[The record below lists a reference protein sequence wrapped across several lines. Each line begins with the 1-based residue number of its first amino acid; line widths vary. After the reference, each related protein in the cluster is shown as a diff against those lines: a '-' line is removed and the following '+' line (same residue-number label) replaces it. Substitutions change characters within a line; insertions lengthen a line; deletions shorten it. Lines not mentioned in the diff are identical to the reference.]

1 MQQLEEHRRRAAWL
15 KTLHQWHWISAAIC
29 LMGMLLFSLTGLT
42 LNHASWFESR
52 PRVSSHDGILPDSL
66 QAVLAETMQ
75 QLHQSEQARESGQA
89 PQTSPVDT
97 APRQQSDAPPAPRPQ
112 ADASSNS
119 SSQKPRHAP
128 LPAAVGDWLQQ
139 QWQVSTAG
147 KDAEWSADEIYL
159 SMPRPGGDAW
169 LRIDPESGEI
179 EFENTDNGWI
189 SYFNDLHKGRH
200 TGEAW
205 RWFIDLVAIACLIFS
220 ITGLWIMKIH
230 AASRPSTWPLVGF
243 GLLLPVLLMLLFI
256 H

>member
-29 LMGMLLFSLTGLT
+29 LVGMLLFSLTGIT
-42 LNHASWFESR
+42 LNHASWFDAR

-66 QAVLAETMQ
+66 QVTLAEAMR
-75 QLHQSEQARESGQA
+75 QARPTTQPSYQ
-89 PQTSPVDT
+89 
-97 APRQQSDAPPAPRPQ
+97 
-112 ADASSNS
+112 
-119 SSQKPRHAP
+119 AP
-128 LPAAVGDWLQQ
+128 LPAAVSEWLQQ

-147 KDAEWSADEIYL
+147 KKAEWSADEIYL

-179 EFENTDNGWI
+179 EYELTDNGWI
-189 SYFNDLHKGRH
+189 SYVNDLHKGRH
-200 TGEAW
+200 TGAAW

-220 ITGLWIMKIH
+220 ITGLWIMKLH
-230 AASRPSTWPLVGF
+230 AANRPSTWPLVGF